1 LSTRA
6 TTGPILAFAL
16 ATFVAGAGLAPD
28 VAHAQS
34 GSPRAGELLREQGG
48 SGAVFLVD
56 AQGAKRPIASPDV
69 FNACGLDW
77 GKILDLP
84 PAEFG
89 AIDSGA
95 ALATAQACQ
104 TVRPSSPDPSQAG
117 RLLRARGGD
126 HAVHLVDGQ
135 GVRRPIASPD
145 VFNACGLDWARI
157 VDLPPAEFHAIRP
170 GAALANAQACLAA
183 KSAAAKKAAR

>member
-1 LSTRA
+1 MSTRSPRRLVLA
-6 TTGPILAFAL
+6 SILAAL
-16 ATFVAGAGLAPD
+16 AAGAGFASGNAL
-28 VAHAQS
+28 AQS
-34 GSPRAGELLREQGG
+34 GAMRAGELLREQGG

-84 PAEFG
+84 AAEFG

-95 ALATAQACQ
+95 ALATAQACLA
-104 TVRPSSPDPSQAG
+104 VRPSSPDPSLAG

-126 HAVHLVDGQ
+126 HAVHLVDAQ

-170 GAALANAQACLAA
+170 GAALANAQACLAV
-183 KSAAAKKAAR
+183 KSAAAKKGSR